1 MKNIYTDLQKLMEQ
15 DNKKN
20 SYVLL
25 DENNGCVAG
34 CRCGVSIYRLTE
46 YGKVDAHEDQEGFFV
61 IFGKGMAKVGETE
74 FEVHEGMA
82 FLVPAGVWHTLC
94 SCSDTEPLMVLWFHS
109 AV

>member
-1 MKNIYTDLQKLMEQ
+1 MIYK
-15 DNKKN
+15 
-20 SYVLL
+20 
-25 DENNGCVAG
+25 DEKAAK
-34 CRCGVSIYRLTE
+34 I
-46 YGKVDAHEDQEGFFV
+46 
-61 IFGKGMAKVGETE
+61 KVGETE